1 MEDELKPVKRGK
13 QRRENRMAA
22 VQFLYQWEL
31 NEPDQLNDALHVFVE
46 SQDQERDYYAFAEE
60 LIHGT
65 IDHIET
71 VDTEIKA
78 HADNWTFERIAKVD
92 LSVLRLAIY
101 ELLHCRDIPPIVS
114 INEAIELGKIYSNPD
129 SKRFINGI
137 LDQMKNKI
145 DRPLRSAA
153 D

>member
-1 MEDELKPVKRGK
+1 MENEEKPVKRGS
-13 QRRENRMAA
+13 QRRENRMSA

-31 NEPDQLNDALHVFVE
+31 NKPEQLNDALRVFIE
-46 SQDQERDYYAFAEE
+46 SQDQERDYYTFAEE
-60 LIHGT
+60 LIHGVL
-65 IDHIET
+65 EN
-71 VDTEIKA
+71 VDQVDQEIKSYA
-78 HADNWTFERIAKVD
+78 ANWTFERIAKVD

-101 ELLHCRDIPPIVS
+101 ELLHRRDIPPIVS

-145 DRPLRSAA
+145 DRPLRRAA

>member
-1 MEDELKPVKRGK
+1 MEKKIKPVKRGT

-31 NEPDQLNDALHVFVE
+31 NKPDQLNDALRVFIA

-60 LIHGT
+60 LVHGT
-65 IDHIET
+65 IDHIEA
-71 VDTEIKA
+71 VDTEIKSYA
-78 HADNWTFERIAKVD
+78 ANWTFERIAKVD

-101 ELLHCRDIPPIVS
+101 ELLERRDIPPIVS

>member
-1 MEDELKPVKRGK
+1 MDDEQKPVKRGS
-13 QRRENRMAA
+13 QRRENRKCA

-31 NEPDQLNDALHVFVE
+31 NKPEQLNDALRVFLE
-46 SQDQERDYYAFAEE
+46 EQEQERDYYAFAEE

-65 IDHIET
+65 LEN
-71 VDTEIKA
+71 IKA
-78 HADNWTFERIAKVD
+78 IDAEILAHAANWTFERIAKVD

-101 ELLHCRDIPPIVS
+101 ELLHRKDIPPIVS
-114 INEAIELGKIYSNPD
+114 INEAIELGKIFSTPE

-145 DRPLRSAA
+145 DRPLREAQE
-153 D
+153 

>member
-1 MEDELKPVKRGK
+1 MENEEKQVKRSS
-13 QRRENRMAA
+13 QRRQCRMSA

-31 NEPDQLNDALHVFVE
+31 NKPEQLQFAIRVFME
-46 SQDQERDYYAFAEE
+46 SQEQDRDYYAFAEE
-60 LIHGT
+60 LITGVLEN
-65 IDHIET
+65 IEK
-71 VDTEIKA
+71 VDEEIKG
-78 HADNWTFERIAKVD
+78 HADNWSFERIAKVD

-101 ELLHCRDIPPIVS
+101 ELLHRRDIPPIVS